1 MERAHDCDD
10 PSHDG
15 RHTAA
20 DHLIGAEDACG
31 HDTDAGF
38 CCAAVG
44 VSVLANAGG
53 GRDERRQTT
62 NLWVCS

>member
-1 MERAHDCDD
+1 MEGCQLQRWLVKGLCKGPYDSDD

-15 RHTAA
+15 RHAAA
-20 DHLIGAEDACG
+20 DHLIGTEDACG

-44 VSVLANAGG
+44 V
-53 GRDERRQTT
+53 
-62 NLWVCS
+62 